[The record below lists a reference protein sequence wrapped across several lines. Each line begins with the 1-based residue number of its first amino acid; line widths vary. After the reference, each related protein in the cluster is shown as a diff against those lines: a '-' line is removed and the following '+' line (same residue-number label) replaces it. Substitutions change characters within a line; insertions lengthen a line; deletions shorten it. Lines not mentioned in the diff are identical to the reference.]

1 MLGSLSVDL
10 STYVGKLKE
19 EVTLPIAHG
28 RIKNGQI
35 KTKISVVGVQ
45 QAREIGVDPRQL
57 LLDAPPEMMQLGESQ
72 PTSEQIINEAE
83 KDMRGMSIADGS
95 AHERV
100 GISANAI
107 SMKEQEVDEQLYLEM
122 SQLKDE
128 NNTLKESVEH
138 LTAQNRALRTKV
150 NEEKIQLE
158 YFGPFGRADPLRF
171 LLYFARV
178 DFDDVTIT
186 QEQWG

>member
-1 MLGSLSVDL
+1 
-10 STYVGKLKE
+10 
-19 EVTLPIAHG
+19 
-28 RIKNGQI
+28 
-35 KTKISVVGVQ
+35 
-45 QAREIGVDPRQL
+45 
-57 LLDAPPEMMQLGESQ
+57 MMQLGESQ

-83 KDMRGMSIADGS
+83 KDIRGMSVADGS

-138 LTAQNRALRTKV
+138 LTA
-150 NEEKIQLE
+150 
-158 YFGPFGRADPLRF
+158 
-171 LLYFARV
+171 
-178 DFDDVTIT
+178 
-186 QEQWG
+186 